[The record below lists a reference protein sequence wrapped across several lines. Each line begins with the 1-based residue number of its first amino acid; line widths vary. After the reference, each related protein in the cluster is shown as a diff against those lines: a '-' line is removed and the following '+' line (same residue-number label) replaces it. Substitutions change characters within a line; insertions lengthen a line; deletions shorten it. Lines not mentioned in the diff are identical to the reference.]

1 MSSSLKNF
9 TIVKTVKASQNIG
22 MEPLKLPAEEEIQA
36 AIRQGEEEA
45 VALIGSLLQIIALQ
59 AVRI

>member
-9 TIVKTVKASQNIG
+9 TIAKTVKASQNIG